1 MATYTIQVFTGDR
14 QYADTRAKVYLTL
27 NGSYGIQGE
36 IPLEG
41 EFKRGERRTF
51 TVEWDLYGMYKL
63 CGDWKTILID
73 FSPELIPA
81 CLGQNQCPQ
90 T

>member
-1 MATYTIQVFTGDR
+1 MPLALTMKEPLWAMISAR
-14 QYADTRAKVYLTL
+14 YALM
-27 NGSYGIQGE
+27 
-36 IPLEG
+36 
-41 EFKRGERRTF
+41 
-51 TVEWDLYGMYKL
+51 EWDLYTMCKL